1 MSDWETNGG
10 VAGDGVVEP
19 DENRWLALAV
29 VLAGAFL
36 ILLASTIVNVAVPT
50 IQTDLGA
57 SYAAIEWIIS
67 GYALAYGLLLIPAGR
82 LGDRLGYK
90 LMFLVG
96 LAGFMLASVLS
107 AISTSP
113 AALVGWQV
121 AAGAMAGVMNPQI
134 LAVIQVA
141 FPPQERGRAFGMYG
155 AVAGIAVAA
164 GPLLGGLLIQ
174 WDVAGLS
181 WRPIFLL
188 NVLVGALAFAA
199 ALRLL
204 PESRGR
210 GGSLDV
216 VGVAL
221 VSAAFLLLTFPL
233 VEGRSA
239 GWPLW
244 AFVCLVA
251 SVPTLAGFVLWEL
264 RQIRKGRDPLVDV
277 RLFKNRAF
285 AAGTG
290 ISLTYFAGFIGLVF
304 VLSLYLQIGLG
315 RSALITGLI
324 LLPFAAG
331 SFVGAAF
338 SDRVAD
344 RLGKWVLLL
353 GSGAVIVGI
362 AGVVVTVR
370 LAGTAVTGFELL
382 PSLLVA
388 GLGSGLVIS
397 PNVDIVL
404 SAVPWQQAGS
414 ASGVLNAAQRLGN
427 ALGVAVVGL
436 VLFGALAQGAQ
447 GAATEATP
455 ELRQDLT
462 AVGLSERAA
471 DAAASEFTRC
481 FVKRNDS
488 TDPTATPPGCPE
500 PEARGP
506 NGNPTSTAFADA
518 ANSAVAT
525 NFTRA
530 VQPAA
535 LCALGAVVVSFL
547 LVFLLPQRKPESQ
560 EW

>member
-1 MSDWETNGG
+1 M
-10 VAGDGVVEP
+10 VKPDGK
-19 DENRWLALAV
+19 RWLALAV

-50 IQTDLGA
+50 IQADLGA
-57 SYAAIEWIIS
+57 SYAAIQWIIS
-67 GYALAYGLLLIPAGR
+67 GYALAYGLLLVPAGR
-82 LGDRLGYK
+82 LGDRFGHRV
-90 LMFLVG
+90 MFLVG
-96 LAGFMLASVLS
+96 LAWFVLASVLS
-107 AISTSP
+107 AAATSP

-134 LAVIQVA
+134 LAVIQIA
-141 FPPQERGRAFGMYG
+141 FLPHERGRAFGMYG

-188 NVLVGALAFAA
+188 NVLVGTLAFVAA
-199 ALRLL
+199 WRLL
-204 PESRGR
+204 PASSGR

-221 VSAAFLLLTFPL
+221 VSATFLLLTFPL
-233 VEGRSA
+233 VEGRAA

-244 AFVCLVA
+244 AFAVSGCLRAGARGLRALGVA
-251 SVPTLAGFVLWEL
+251 PDPRGRRSPGGRAPVQEPGVRRGHGHQPELLRRVHRPRLRPLALPADRPRPFRPG
-264 RQIRKGRDPLVDV
+264 
-277 RLFKNRAF
+277 
-285 AAGTG
+285 
-290 ISLTYFAGFIGLVF
+290 
-304 VLSLYLQIGLG
+304 
-315 RSALITGLI
+315 ITGLI

-436 VLFGALAQGAQ
+436 VLFGALASNA
-447 GAATEATP
+447 P
-455 ELRQDLT
+455 KVRPPRPRRELRQDL
-462 AVGLSERAA
+462 
-471 DAAASEFTRC
+471 D
-481 FVKRNDS
+481 
-488 TDPTATPPGCPE
+488 
-500 PEARGP
+500 RGR
-506 NGNPTSTAFADA
+506 D
-518 ANSAVAT
+518 
-525 NFTRA
+525 
-530 VQPAA
+530 
-535 LCALGAVVVSFL
+535 
-547 LVFLLPQRKPESQ
+547 
-560 EW
+560 

>member
-1 MSDWETNGG
+1 MRPGNRVGPFGPSMERVEQRDRLRYENRALGGGAVSDCETNGG
-10 VAGDGVVEP
+10 AAGAKEVESNG
-19 DENRWLALAV
+19 NRWLALAV
-29 VLAGAFL
+29 VLSGAFL

-50 IQTDLGA
+50 IQADLGA
-57 SYAAIEWIIS
+57 SYAAVQWIIS
-67 GYALAYGLLLIPAGR
+67 GYALAYGLLHIPAGR

-90 LMFLVG
+90 LMFLFG

-155 AVAGIAVAA
+155 AVAGVAVAA

-174 WDVAGLS
+174 WDIVGLS

-239 GWPLW
+239 GWPPW
-244 AFVCLVA
+244 AFVCLGA

-264 RQIRKGRDPLVDV
+264 QQIRKGGDPLVDV

-290 ISLTYFAGFIGLVF
+290 ISLSYFAGFIGLVF

-315 RSALITGLI
+315 RSALVTGLI

-344 RLGKWVLLL
+344 RRRGPPGQV
-353 GSGAVIVGI
+353 GAPPGLRGGNRRHRGRGRDGPPGGHRRHGI
-362 AGVVVTVR
+362 RTAA
-370 LAGTAVTGFELL
+370 LAADCR
-382 PSLLVA
+382 P
-388 GLGSGLVIS
+388 GLRACHL
-397 PNVDIVL
+397 
-404 SAVPWQQAGS
+404 
-414 ASGVLNAAQRLGN
+414 AQRGHRPLGR
-427 ALGVAVVGL
+427 
-436 VLFGALAQGAQ
+436 ALAAGRLGQRSLERSPAPGKRPRRGGGWTGPLWGA
-447 GAATEATP
+447 GPGRARRRRRGHAATAPGFDHGGTKRTCRGRRG
-455 ELRQDLT
+455 LRVHPLFR
-462 AVGLSERAA
+462 E
-471 DAAASEFTRC
+471 E
-481 FVKRNDS
+481 K
-488 TDPTATPPGCPE
+488 
-500 PEARGP
+500 
-506 NGNPTSTAFADA
+506 
-518 ANSAVAT
+518 
-525 NFTRA
+525 
-530 VQPAA
+530 
-535 LCALGAVVVSFL
+535 
-547 LVFLLPQRKPESQ
+547 
-560 EW
+560 